1 MRISKVRRNLNNQ
14 KKSYKMENR
23 VSEKA
28 TKLARRAGSQTAR
41 VKMGKREKRSE
52 GQTAA

>member
-14 KKSYKMENR
+14 KKSYKVKNR

-52 GQTAA
+52 GQMAA